1 MASEFLTNEV
11 ISAFNEKLTVREISA
26 KLGCSE
32 YIVRSVLKNA
42 GVQVNV
48 KKTRELERAELIKN
62 LCEKE
67 KLTTQEISKKLEL
80 SEAIIRSV
88 VKKFGLENLIK
99 DRVYTAEIITEENA
113 EKVRKL
119 TYLTK
124 SEVARVLGISPTNV
138 NNICKRYNIKFAHSS
153 CNQTSTLCWGCANAY
168 SGCSWSRDFKPVD
181 GWDAKKTKIETHN
194 RGYTDSYIVYKCPMF
209 KEG

>member
-1 MASEFLTNEV
+1 MLYEV
-11 ISAFNEKLTVREISA
+11 ITKLTVREISA

-138 NNICKRYNIKFAHSS
+138 N
-153 CNQTSTLCWGCANAY
+153 T
-168 SGCSWSRDFKPVD
+168 
-181 GWDAKKTKIETHN
+181 
-194 RGYTDSYIVYKCPMF
+194 
-209 KEG
+209 